1 MLPRDVMTNT
11 YVMKQNWQ
19 VEKDDIIIVSGLKF
33 TELVRPTISRQ
44 FEIPPFP
51 FALSSRVCI
60 ASTIWMSKNCTKMG
74 KVHSHKIHNAS
85 EKLVTTLGQRTL
97 IVS

>member
-51 FALSSRVCI
+51 SALSSRVYI

-74 KVHSHKIHNAS
+74 KVTATRNMSHQKNWSQLQVREHY
-85 EKLVTTLGQRTL
+85 
-97 IVS
+97 